1 MTDRVVR
8 FPARG
13 RGRATLSTSQHEQ
26 LRLNDS
32 ANLLQALTLVTEARD
47 AFLKFAD
54 GTQTPVIF
62 ATFIYLAHA
71 MDQAGAEI
79 SKTMHFNG
87 DDDPPWCA

>member
-1 MTDRVVR
+1 MARVTN
-8 FPARG
+8 FSARG
-13 RGRATLSTSQHEQ
+13 RTRVALTMSQREQ
-26 LRLNDS
+26 LRLKDS
-32 ANLLQALTLVTEARD
+32 ENLLQALTLVTEARD

-71 MDQAGAEI
+71 MDQARAEI